1 MSKTKLALDVVAD
14 LRSLA
19 NSIETFV
26 LDQQT
31 EIKNQPAA
39 KEISAGQYERC
50 GWFCSR

>member
-26 LDQQT
+26 LGQQT
-31 EIKNQPAA
+31 EIKNEPADR
-39 KEISAGQYERC
+39 KSVV
-50 GWFCSR
+50 